1 MRKKKAA
8 TKKIKLLGLVAI
20 SGAICLLNPSKA
32 NPVEAV
38 KVGGSHIGTF
48 EGSTTFTTTSQNG
61 VNPGLF
67 IEVMDGDGNLTQ
79 YESEEGMITIPD
91 TKEGAY
97 VTQAKL
103 LGKTKYVDEDTGEVL
118 DRFEEGRNLKLVS
131 SESPG
136 LTTKNKQTFID
147 FKEVSRGEGDIVVE
161 SSSDG
166 REVTITTPRW
176 IPISYMLNYEE
187 NQSYTIKFEYEA
199 TNEYVFDLYDVNGR
213 NRMSFRSG
221 TGAFSFDFMPE
232 STDGRVIEIQ
242 NNLYGGYLKL
252 SNVEFGLTSKKDEPY
267 KTSVVSTSEDL
278 ELRGIGNVR
287 DTLDLITGE
296 VVQRVGEL
304 TLDSNGN
311 WYWKWNDWEGCKH
324 FFLNGFEDVKGGSV
338 ILSNRFNTVNG
349 NPANVK
355 VAFSLGKDDNWGAHS
370 LVVTLPLDL
379 LETPDVE
386 GFKKWLSENP
396 VEAQYIKT
404 NNEVKT
410 VDLTSDYYFQAVT
423 DQNLQ
428 VNGNVL
434 PMISSVTVPTEAL
447 TFVLNPNQEAG
458 QQFIAPDF
466 SITNNTLAPLRIELK
481 SFEQTTDVLNDVL
494 PDKYDSWEGLNKK
507 QSQDIALALEPIPS
521 EGWLSLN
528 EGPRY
533 VADHSNYALGEIK
546 ANSTVEFAFSALHGQ
561 SFVEPLTPQ
570 YRLTFIFDQK

>member
-1 MRKKKAA
+1 MRE
-8 TKKIKLLGLVAI
+8 KKIASKKMNLFGLVAI
-20 SGAICLLNPSKA
+20 GSIICLLNPSKA
-32 NPVEAV
+32 NSVEATRV
-38 KVGGSHIGTF
+38 TDSHIGTF
-48 EGSTTFTTTSQNG
+48 NGSTTFTTTSRNG
-61 VNPGLF
+61 INPGLF
-67 IEVMDGDGNLTQ
+67 LEVMDEDGNLTQ
-79 YESEEGMITIPD
+79 YESEEGVITIPE

-103 LGKTKYVDEDTGEVL
+103 LGKTKYVDEDTGEIL
-118 DRFEEGRNLKLVS
+118 NQWEEGRNLKLVS

-166 REVTITTPRW
+166 REVTITTLRW

-311 WYWKWNDWEGCKH
+311 WYWKWNDWEG
-324 FFLNGFEDVKGGSV
+324 
-338 ILSNRFNTVNG
+338 
-349 NPANVK
+349 
-355 VAFSLGKDDNWGAHS
+355 
-370 LVVTLPLDL
+370 
-379 LETPDVE
+379 
-386 GFKKWLSENP
+386 
-396 VEAQYIKT
+396 
-404 NNEVKT
+404 
-410 VDLTSDYYFQAVT
+410 
-423 DQNLQ
+423 
-428 VNGNVL
+428 
-434 PMISSVTVPTEAL
+434 
-447 TFVLNPNQEAG
+447 
-458 QQFIAPDF
+458 
-466 SITNNTLAPLRIELK
+466 
-481 SFEQTTDVLNDVL
+481 
-494 PDKYDSWEGLNKK
+494 LNKK

-546 ANSTVEFAFSALHGQ
+546 ANSTVGFTFSALHGQ
-561 SFVEPLTPQ
+561 SFVEPLSPQ